1 MSARRLRADVGS
13 AMDHKFI
20 FVDVFADQPFSG
32 NQLAVFP
39 DARGLSD
46 RAMQALAR
54 EINFA
59 ETTFVLPAR
68 LDGALRRVRIFTPKT
83 EVPFAGHP
91 TIGTAAVLA
100 HLGVL
105 EWHVDVAKATF
116 EEGVGPVRVT
126 VSRGVAPFFTELAL
140 ESSVEIPAV
149 RPDGGRVAAALS
161 LEPADLLDCW
171 FASVGLPFC
180 FVHVASRAAVDRAC
194 LERSVWRDSI
204 ANGWSPHLYFFAGD
218 LGGEARDAKLYARMF
233 APALGLEEDPATGS
247 GAAALAGTLAARAHG
262 DGMDADVA
270 LDIEQGVAM
279 GRPSRIHASATKR
292 AGIVNRV
299 SVAGSSVI
307 VGRGT
312 MHVPDGH

>member
-1 MSARRLRADVGS
+1 
-13 AMDHKFI
+13 MDHKFI
-20 FVDVFADQPFSG
+20 LVDVFADQPFSG

-46 RAMQALAR
+46 RAMQALTR

-68 LDGALRRVRIFTPKT
+68 LDGALRRVRIFTPRS

-105 EWHVDVAKATF
+105 EWHGDEAKATL

-126 VSRGVAPFFTELAL
+126 VSRGVAPLFAELAL
-140 ESSVEIPAV
+140 ESSIELPAV
-149 RPDGGRVAAALS
+149 RPDRGRVAAALS
-161 LEPADLLDCW
+161 LEPTDLLDCW

-180 FVHVASRAAVDRAC
+180 FAHVASRAAVDRAC
-194 LERSVWRDSI
+194 LERSVWRDSL

-218 LGGEARDAKLYARMF
+218 IGGEARDAKLHARMF
-233 APALGLEEDPATGS
+233 APALGFDEDPATGS
-247 GAAALAGTLAARAHG
+247 AAAALAGTLAARARG
-262 DGMDADVA
+262 TDADVA
-270 LDIEQGVAM
+270 LDIAQGVAM
-279 GRPSRIHASATKR
+279 GRPSRIHAGATKR
-292 AGIVNRV
+292 AGVVGRV

-307 VGRGT
+307 VGKGT

>member
-1 MSARRLRADVGS
+1 
-13 AMDHKFI
+13 MDHKFI
-20 FVDVFADQPFSG
+20 LVDVFADQPFSG

-46 RAMQALAR
+46 RAMQALTR

-68 LDGALRRVRIFTPKT
+68 REGALRRVRIFTPRS
-83 EVPFAGHP
+83 ELPFAGHP

-105 EWHVDVAKATF
+105 EWHGDSAKAIL

-126 VSRGVAPFFTELAL
+126 VSRGVTPFFTELAL
-140 ESSVEIPAV
+140 EPSVELPAV
-149 RPDGGRVAAALS
+149 RPDRGRVAAALS
-161 LEPADLLDCW
+161 LEPTDLLDCW

-180 FVHVASRAAVDRAC
+180 FAHVASRAAVDRAC

-204 ANGWSPHLYFFAGD
+204 ANGWSPQLYFFAGD
-218 LGGEARDAKLYARMF
+218 VGDEAREAKLHARMF
-233 APALGLEEDPATGS
+233 APALGVEEDPATGS
-247 GAAALAGTLAARAHG
+247 AAAALAGTLAARAN
-262 DGMDADVA
+262 GMDADVA

-279 GRPSRIHASATKR
+279 GRPSRVRASATKR
-292 AGIVNRV
+292 GGIVDRV

-312 MHVPDGH
+312 MHLPDGY

>member
-1 MSARRLRADVGS
+1 
-13 AMDHKFI
+13 MDHEFI
-20 FVDVFADQPFSG
+20 LVDVFTDQPLSG

-46 RAMQALAR
+46 RAMQALTR

-68 LDGALRRVRIFTPKT
+68 LEGAVRRVRIFTPKS

-105 EWHVDVAKATF
+105 EWHGDAAKATF

-126 VSRGVAPFFTELAL
+126 VARGVAPLFTELAL
-140 ESSVEIPAV
+140 ESSLEIPAV
-149 RPDGGRVAAALS
+149 RPDPGRVAAALC
-161 LEPADLLDCW
+161 LEETDLLDCW
-171 FASVGLPFC
+171 FASAGLPFC
-180 FVHVASRAAVDRAC
+180 FAHVASRAKVDRAC
-194 LERSVWRDSI
+194 LERSVWRDSL

-218 LGGEARDAKLYARMF
+218 VGDGARDAKLHARMF
-233 APALGLEEDPATGS
+233 APALGFEEDPATGS
-247 GAAALAGTLAARAHG
+247 AAAALAGTLAARAS
-262 DGMDADVA
+262 GMDADVA
-270 LDIEQGVAM
+270 LDIAQGVAM
-279 GRPSRIHASATKR
+279 GRPSRIHARATKR
-292 AGIVNRV
+292 AGIVDRV

-312 MHVPDGH
+312 MHVPDGY

>member
-1 MSARRLRADVGS
+1 
-13 AMDHKFI
+13 MDHRFI
-20 FVDVFADQPFSG
+20 LVDVFAGQPFSG

-46 RAMQALAR
+46 RAMQALTR

-68 LDGALRRVRIFTPKT
+68 LEGALRRVRIFTPRS

-105 EWHVDVAKATF
+105 EWHGDAAKATL

-126 VSRGVAPFFTELAL
+126 VSSGVVAPFFTELAL
-140 ESSVEIPAV
+140 EPSVELPAV
-149 RPDGGRVAAALS
+149 RPDRGRVAAALS
-161 LEPADLLDCW
+161 LEPTDLLDCW

-180 FVHVASRAAVDRAC
+180 FAHVASRAAVDRAC

-218 LGGEARDAKLYARMF
+218 VGDEARGKIHARMF
-233 APALGLEEDPATGS
+233 APALGFEEDPATGS
-247 GAAALAGTLAARAHG
+247 AAAALAGKLAARAN
-262 DGMDADVA
+262 GMDADVA

-279 GRPSRIHASATKR
+279 KRPSRIHASATKR
-292 AGIVNRV
+292 RGIVDRV

>member
-1 MSARRLRADVGS
+1 
-13 AMDHKFI
+13 MDHKFI
-20 FVDVFADQPFSG
+20 LVDVFADQPFSG

-46 RAMQALAR
+46 RAMQALTR

-68 LDGALRRVRIFTPKT
+68 LEGALRRVRIFTPKR

-105 EWHVDVAKATF
+105 EWHGDTAKATL

-126 VSRGVAPFFTELAL
+126 VSRGVAPLFTELAL
-140 ESSVEIPAV
+140 ESSVEIPTV
-149 RPDGGRVAAALS
+149 RPDRERVAAALS
-161 LEPADLLDCW
+161 LEPADVLDAW

-180 FVHVASRAAVDRAC
+180 FAHVASRAAVDRAC

-218 LGGEARDAKLYARMF
+218 VGSDTRHATLHARMF
-233 APALGLEEDPATGS
+233 APAIGIEEDPATGS
-247 GAAALAGTLAARAHG
+247 AAAALVGALAARASG
-262 DGMDADVA
+262 TDADVA
-270 LDIEQGVAM
+270 LEIVQGVAM

-292 AGIVNRV
+292 AGLVDRV

>member
-1 MSARRLRADVGS
+1 
-13 AMDHKFI
+13 MDHKFI
-20 FVDVFADQPFSG
+20 LVDVFTEQPFSG

-46 RAMQALAR
+46 RAMQALTR

-68 LDGALRRVRIFTPKT
+68 LDGALRRVRIFTPKS

-105 EWHVDVAKATF
+105 EWHGDAAKATF
-116 EEGVGPVRVT
+116 EEGVGPVSVT
-126 VSRGVAPFFTELAL
+126 VARGVAPFFTELAL
-140 ESSVEIPAV
+140 ESSIELPSV
-149 RPDGGRVAAALS
+149 RPDRGRVAAALS
-161 LEPADLLDCW
+161 LEPTEVLDCW

-180 FVHVASRAAVDRAC
+180 FAHVASRAAVDRAC

-218 LGGEARDAKLYARMF
+218 VGDGARDAKLHARMF
-233 APALGLEEDPATGS
+233 APALGFEEDPATGS
-247 GAAALAGTLAARAHG
+247 AAAALAGTLAARAS
-262 DGMDADVA
+262 GMDADVA

-279 GRPSRIHASATKR
+279 GRPSRVHASATKR
-292 AGIVNRV
+292 AGIVDRV
-299 SVAGSSVI
+299 AVAGSSVI

-312 MHVPDGH
+312 MHVPDGY

>member
-1 MSARRLRADVGS
+1 MAREA
-13 AMDHKFI
+13 AMDHEFI
-20 FVDVFADQPFSG
+20 VVDVFADQPFAG

-68 LDGALRRVRIFTPKT
+68 LDGALRRVRIFTPRS

-105 EWHVDVAKATF
+105 EWHGEAAGATL

-126 VSRGVAPFFTELAL
+126 VTRGVTPLFTELAL

-149 RPDGGRVAAALS
+149 RPDRGQVAAALS
-161 LEPADLLDCW
+161 LDPADVLDGW

-180 FVHVASRAAVDRAC
+180 FAHVASRAAVDRAR

-218 LGGEARDAKLYARMF
+218 IGDDAKDAKLHARMF
-233 APALGLEEDPATGS
+233 APALGFEEDSATGS
-247 GAAALAGTLAARAHG
+247 AAAALAGALAARAS
-262 DGMDADVA
+262 GMVADVA
-270 LDIEQGVAM
+270 LDIAQGVAM

-292 AGIVNRV
+292 AGIVDRV
-299 SVAGSSVI
+299 AVAGSSVI

-312 MHVPDGH
+312 MHVPDRY